1 MEQRTPI
8 PLRRI
13 SVATNFVARSNDPS
27 RAYCPPSGG
36 AGFRVEQGTGLPTCG
51 WSMRRNFRIGSK
63 LPVLALTA
71 RRLGKISICYATHSL
86 LCDALL
92 QPHSPCG
99 KCPRNEGHFRPCE
112 PNVASNSHA
121 SQLTRRIQFR
131 LQQAASRPSPGSEG
145 AKHRHVQHLA
155 STLLASLREQT
166 TPIAPPPL

>member
-51 WSMRRNFRIGSK
+51 WSTRRNFRIGSK
-63 LPVLALTA
+63 PPLRS
-71 RRLGKISICYATHSL
+71 RRAPSRNLYL

-92 QPHSPCG
+92 VM
-99 KCPRNEGHFRPCE
+99 RRTLA
-112 PNVASNSHA
+112 ASWSMRKMPLGTRAISDHA
-121 SQLTRRIQFR
+121 SRMSQVIPTPASLRGASSFGCNKLPAVPVLDRKAR
-131 LQQAASRPSPGSEG
+131 NAAM
-145 AKHRHVQHLA
+145 VQHLA

-166 TPIAPPPL
+166 TPIAQPP